1 MGHAR
6 STALSERAARWERR
20 FELPILLAALLV
32 IPVVVIQA
40 QGRGGGWATFADVLN
55 WVVWTGFAIELAVML
70 TVVPDRMH
78 WVRKHPLEVVIV
90 VLTPPF
96 LPATFAALRVFRL
109 LRLLRIVVIVGEV
122 KRFLTIDGVRLA
134 AVLAAMSA
142 LAGGALFAN
151 AEHHSSWD
159 GFYWAVTTM
168 ATVGYGDLSPHTVI
182 GRVDAI
188 VLMVVG
194 ISFFALITG
203 AIAQHFVHTDVK
215 AVEHALEHQEADT
228 RTQLLTELQELST
241 RLQRLEEIV
250 RQL

>member
-1 MGHAR
+1 
-6 STALSERAARWERR
+6 
-20 FELPILLAALLV
+20 
-32 IPVVVIQA
+32 
-40 QGRGGGWATFADVLN
+40 
-55 WVVWTGFAIELAVML
+55 
-70 TVVPDRMH
+70 MH

-96 LPATFAALRVFRL
+96 LPASFAALRIFRL

-122 KRFLTIDGVRLA
+122 KRFLTIDGVRFA

-182 GRVDAI
+182 GRIDAM

-203 AIAQHFVHTDVK
+203 AIAQHFVHTDVE
-215 AVEHALEHQEADT
+215 AVEAALEHEEADT
-228 RTQLLTELQELST
+228 RTQILTELQELST
-241 RLQRLEEIV
+241 RLRRLEQIV
-250 RQL
+250 KQL

>member
-1 MGHAR
+1 MGGAR
-6 STALSERAARWERR
+6 GRGLNERAQRWERR
-20 FELPILLAALLV
+20 FEFPILGAALLV

-40 QGRGGGWATFADVLN
+40 QGRGGGWGTLANVLN
-55 WVVWTGFAIELAVML
+55 WVVWAAFAIELVVML
-70 TVVPDRMH
+70 AVVPDRMH

-96 LPATFAALRVFRL
+96 LPASFAALRVFRL
-109 LRLLRIVVIVGEV
+109 LRLLRIVVIVGEA

-168 ATVGYGDLSPHTVI
+168 ATVGYGDLSPHTVV
-182 GRVDAI
+182 GRVDAM

-215 AVEHALEHQEADT
+215 AVEKAIEHQESDT
-228 RTQLLTELQELST
+228 RAQVLAELQELST
-241 RLQRLEEIV
+241 RLQRLESVV
-250 RQL
+250 RDL